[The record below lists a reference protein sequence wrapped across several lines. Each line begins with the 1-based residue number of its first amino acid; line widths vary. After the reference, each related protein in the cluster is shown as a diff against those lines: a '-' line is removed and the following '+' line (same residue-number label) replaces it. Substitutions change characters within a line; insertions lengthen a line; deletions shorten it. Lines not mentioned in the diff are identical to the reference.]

1 MAGDIVLLA
10 AALFSAV
17 LMFRQTEDTSEEQS
31 LLLKVSCLAL
41 VFVALAALGRL
52 TLTDSGQDI
61 ETLQRMLD
69 NLALYAALPLLATV
83 MTGQAMQWHWSRAGW
98 GRWLLGLF
106 ALFELCRR
114 MGLGEAYTLAI
125 GIAISLVLLGAALRL
140 HGTFAR
146 LASAGSGLLLA
157 VAVCSPLLPVPPLPA
172 FALSSALAAALPLF
186 AFALLSQVKQPS
198 PQ

>member
-1 MAGDIVLLA
+1 MAGDLVLLA

-17 LMFRQTEDTSEEQS
+17 LMFRQTEDTSEEQR
-31 LLLKVSCLAL
+31 LLLKVSSLAL
-41 VFVALAALGRL
+41 VFVAVAALGRL
-52 TLTDSGQDI
+52 TLTGSSQDI

-69 NLALYAALPLLATV
+69 NLALYVALPLLATV
-83 MTGQAMQWHWSRAGW
+83 MLGQAMQWHWSRAGW

-114 MGLGEAYTLAI
+114 MELGATYTLVM
-125 GIAISLVLLGAALRL
+125 GIAVSLVLLGAALRL
-140 HGTFAR
+140 QGIHAR

-157 VAVCSPLLPVPPLPA
+157 VAVCSPQLPMPSLPD
-172 FALSSALAAALPLF
+172 FALNAVQAVALPLF